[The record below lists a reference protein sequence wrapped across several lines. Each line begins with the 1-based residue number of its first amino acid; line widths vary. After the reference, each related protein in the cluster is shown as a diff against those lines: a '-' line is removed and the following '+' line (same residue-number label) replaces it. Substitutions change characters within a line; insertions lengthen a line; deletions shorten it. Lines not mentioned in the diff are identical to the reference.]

1 MIIKVF
7 YGELPIL
14 LTDEEIDINNYP
26 KAVWIKEFSKDAYLS
41 GIAGLQQGLIDSLI
55 IETSNI
61 QSLLSDI
68 RSQYQIIEAAG
79 GIITNANDEVLMIFR
94 RGKWDLPKGKIEPK
108 ESIEMA
114 AEREIKEETGV
125 GNLTLRSELKE
136 TYHIYKEKEIEIL
149 KISYWFHFS
158 IDDTPI
164 LIPQIEEDITAIRWF
179 AKNALAIP
187 LGNTYESIKYLFGDW
202 LVS

>member
-1 MIIKVF
+1 MDKN
-7 YGELPIL
+7 PI
-14 LTDEEIDINNYP
+14 
-26 KAVWIKEFSKDAYLS
+26 
-41 GIAGLQQGLIDSLI
+41 I

-125 GNLTLRSELKE
+125 GNLTLRSKLKE